1 MRWGTIRIAL
11 AFLLVTALVLS
22 ACSAERKEDTT
33 STATGGGTGTTT
45 EGTTET
51 TPETDTLVDTTP
63 AGTEPVDSAVW
74 ATYRDVSTL
83 DPIYAF
89 DYPDNTAVSLMCE
102 SLLRQNPDGTIGPGL
117 ATALYADE
125 TTLVLDLNPDAT
137 FWDGSPVT
145 PEDVVFSIA
154 RNMDPELGGFYGG
167 AFDRVASYEVTG
179 DKQVTITLTEP
190 DYWLEG
196 ELASMPGVVLE
207 KAVVEAQGADYG
219 TPAGEIMGTGAYKFG
234 SWDPAEGVKAVANP
248 DYWDSSVE
256 PLVSE
261 ILLKGVPAA
270 ASLSSGLVT
279 GGIQGTYLL
288 EYSVLQQLEQDPA
301 VTLTRGSS
309 WATECL
315 VVSNLEGALGDVRV
329 RQALS
334 LALDRQA
341 IIDSVYKGAATIP
354 RWLANPGTFGYAQD
368 TFDAAYAESPA
379 LEQDLEKAKALVE
392 EAGAAGQTITF
403 GMTNEIANIASSAGA
418 YRTAAEAIGL
428 KVEFQAVSAQNYI
441 YYFIDPSAREGVD
454 AFATLNYGDFAD
466 PALLLSTVAL
476 PNGSQNFSGYDNPD
490 ITALLLQARS
500 TADPD
505 ERAAAEAEALALAAE
520 DLPWIPTVCPQS
532 ILVTDK
538 ALSGAVA
545 SFAYM
550 FAPWANDLGGMQ

>member
-1 MRWGTIRIAL
+1 MRRGRIWIAL
-11 AFLLVTALVLS
+11 AFLLIAVLVLS
-22 ACSAERKEDTT
+22 ACSAERKDETT
-33 STATGGGTGTTT
+33 STTAEGATGTTT

-51 TPETDTLVDTTP
+51 TVETATLVDMTP
-63 AGTEPVDSAVW
+63 AGTEPVDSVIW

-89 DYPDNTAVSLMCE
+89 DYPDNTAVSLMYE

-117 ATALYADE
+117 AAATYPDE
-125 TTLVLDLNPDAT
+125 TTLVLDLNPDAK
-137 FWDGSPVT
+137 FWDGNPVT
-145 PEDVVFSIA
+145 AEDVVFSIA
-154 RNMDPELGGFYGG
+154 RNLDPELGGFYGG
-167 AFDRVASYEVTG
+167 SFDRVASYEVTG

-196 ELASMPGVVLE
+196 ELASVPGVVLE
-207 KAVVEAQGADYG
+207 KAVVETQGGDYG
-219 TPAGEIMGTGAYKFG
+219 TPAGQIMGTGAYKFG

-270 ASLSSGLVT
+270 ASVSSGLVT
-279 GGIQGTYLL
+279 GGIQGTYLI
-288 EYSVLQQLEQDPA
+288 EYSILQQLEQDPA
-301 VTLTRGSS
+301 VTVTRGPG

-315 VVSNLEGALGDVRV
+315 VISNLEGALGDVRV

-354 RWLANPGTFGYAQD
+354 RWLTNPGTFGYAQD
-368 TFDAAYAESPA
+368 AFDTAYAESPA
-379 LEQDLEKAKALVE
+379 LEQDLEKAKTLIE
-392 EAGAAGQTITF
+392 EAGATGKTITI
-403 GMTNEIANIASSAGA
+403 GMSNEIANISSSAGA

-454 AFATLNYGDFAD
+454 AFPTLNYGDYAD
-466 PALLLSTVAL
+466 PALLLSTVVL
-476 PNGSQNFSGYDNPD
+476 PNGSQNYSGYDNPD
-490 ITALLLQARS
+490 ITSLLLQARS

-505 ERAAAEAEALALAAE
+505 ERAVVEAEALTLAAE

-532 ILVTDK
+532 ILVTSK
-538 ALSGAVA
+538 SLSGAVA

-550 FAPWANDLGGMQ
+550 FTPWANDLGGVQ

>member
-1 MRWGTIRIAL
+1 MRRGRTWIAL
-11 AFLLVTALVLS
+11 VFLLVAALVLS
-22 ACSAERKEDTT
+22 ACSAEKKEETT
-33 STATGGGTGTTT
+33 TTTAGGATETTT

-51 TPETDTLVDTTP
+51 TVEADTLVDTTP

-89 DYPDNTAVSLMCE
+89 DYPDNTAVALMYE

-117 ATALYADE
+117 ATATYADE
-125 TTLVLDLNPDAT
+125 TTLVLDLNPDAK
-137 FWDGSPVT
+137 FWDGNPVT
-145 PEDVVFSIA
+145 AEDVVFGIA
-154 RNMDPELGGFYGG
+154 RNLDPEVGGFYGG
-167 AFDRVASYEVTG
+167 AFDRVASYEATG
-179 DKQVTITLTEP
+179 DRQVTITLTEP

-207 KAVVEAQGADYG
+207 KAVVESQGADYG
-219 TPAGEIMGTGAYKFG
+219 TPAGQIMGTGAYKFG
-234 SWDPAEGVKAVANP
+234 SWDPAEGVRAVANP
-248 DYWDSSVE
+248 DYWDPSVE
-256 PLVSE
+256 PLVGE

-279 GGIQGTYLL
+279 GGIQGTFLI

-301 VTLTRGSS
+301 VTVTRGPS

-315 VVSNLEGALGDVRV
+315 VVSSLEGALGDVRV

-341 IIDSVYKGAATIP
+341 IIDAVYKGAATIP
-354 RWLANPGTFGYAQD
+354 HWLTNPGTFGYAQA

-392 EAGAAGQTITF
+392 DAGATGKTITI
-403 GMTNEIANIASSAGA
+403 GMSNEIANIASSAGA

-428 KVEFQAVSAQNYI
+428 KVEFEAVSAQNYI
-441 YYFIDPSAREGVD
+441 LYFIDPSAREGVD
-454 AFATLNYGDFAD
+454 AFPTLNYGDFAD
-466 PALLLSTVAL
+466 PALLLAQVVL

-490 ITALLLQARS
+490 ITSLLLQARS

-505 ERAAAEAEALALAAE
+505 ERASVEAEALILAAE
-520 DLPWIPTVCPQS
+520 DLPWIPTVSPQN
-532 ILVTDK
+532 LLATDSS
-538 ALSGAVA
+538 LSGAVA

-550 FAPWANDLGGMQ
+550 FTPWANDLGGVQ